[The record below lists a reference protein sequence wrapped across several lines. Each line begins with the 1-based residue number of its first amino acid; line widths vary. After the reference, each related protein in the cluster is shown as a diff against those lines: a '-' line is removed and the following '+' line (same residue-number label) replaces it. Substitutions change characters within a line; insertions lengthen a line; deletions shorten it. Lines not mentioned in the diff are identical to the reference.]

1 MQTTDIREKLHHFI
15 DTIDDKKAEAIYTLL
30 SEENDVE
37 IQRRRLIQAER
48 EVYLKGEGK
57 SFSPQEVKEM
67 ALNKEKR
74 NAL

>member
-48 EVYLKGEGK
+48 EVYLKGEGI
-57 SFSPQEVKEM
+57 SFSAQEVKEM